1 MAQFSF
7 VMDDLFG
14 KDATQNTQQFMK
26 NISQFVNKI
35 APIEEK
41 QLPCDIVA
49 DNYYVTFYI
58 DIPGCEK
65 QDVQVDIVDENSILV
80 MATRSFQRNN
90 LDIIQQERYDGTVQ
104 RQIKLPDGLD
114 TSSICAKYNNGVLSV
129 SFKKIKSNTSSRS
142 VPIM

>member
-14 KDATQNTQQFMK
+14 KDATQNTQQFIK

-35 APIEEK
+35 APIEDK
-41 QLPCDIVA
+41 QLPCDIVS
-49 DNYYVTFYI
+49 DNYYVTFYV

-65 QDVQVDIVDENSILV
+65 QDVQVEIVDENSILII
-80 MATRSFQRNN
+80 AKRSLYNSN
-90 LDIIQQERYDGTVQ
+90 LDIIQQERYDGTMQ

-114 TSSICAKYNNGVLSV
+114 TSSICAKYNNGVLAV
-129 SFKKIKSNTSSRS
+129 SFKKIKSNVSTRS